1 MRRPTVWDVVNSATI
16 HPADGLARSDLGR
29 LAPGA
34 KADMCTVDVTGFLVG
49 VGAVPPE
56 PLNHLLYANGL
67 SVRHVFTD
75 GTAQILDGRLV
86 VDDEERVKARGGRVV
101 EEVWD
106 QLDAEGWFDGI
117 PDFPPGWP
125 YTWMSANT

>member
-1 MRRPTVWDVVNSATI
+1 
-16 HPADGLARSDLGR
+16 
-29 LAPGA
+29 
-34 KADMCTVDVTGFLVG
+34 VTGFLVG

-75 GTAQILDGRLV
+75 GNAQIFDGRLV
-86 VDDEERVKARGGRVV
+86 VDDEERVKRRGGAVV
-101 EEVWD
+101 EQIWD
-106 QLDAEGWFDGI
+106 QLDAEGWFTAT

-125 YTWMSANT
+125 YTWMSMNS